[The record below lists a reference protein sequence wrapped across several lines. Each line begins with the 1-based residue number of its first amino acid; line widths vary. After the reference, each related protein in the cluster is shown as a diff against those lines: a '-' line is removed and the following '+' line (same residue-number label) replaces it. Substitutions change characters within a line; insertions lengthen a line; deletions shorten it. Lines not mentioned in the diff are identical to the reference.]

1 MTKHTLIFIIKEKYI
16 NKLYFQLEFYEI
28 EIQNR

>member
-1 MTKHTLIFIIKEKYI
+1 MTKHTLIFKIKEKYI
-16 NKLYFQLEFYEI
+16 INLYFQLEFYEI